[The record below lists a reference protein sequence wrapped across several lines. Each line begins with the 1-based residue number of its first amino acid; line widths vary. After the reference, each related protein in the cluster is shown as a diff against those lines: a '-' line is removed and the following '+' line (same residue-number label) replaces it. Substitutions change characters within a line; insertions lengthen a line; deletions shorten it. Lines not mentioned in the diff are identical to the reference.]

1 MPQKQA
7 PIIFNP
13 RRPLSGNGTQ
23 STHTLSGGL
32 DEHEKISVRALIAYA
47 AMNTG
52 KREEEIGRR
61 VCERFAAANIDHLP
75 SRTYEDVIRFLV
87 DLCDGGAQ

>member
-13 RRPLSGNGTQ
+13 RRPMSGNGAQ
-23 STHTLSGGL
+23 SAQTLSGGL

-52 KREEEIGRR
+52 KSEEEIAQRI
-61 VCERFAAANIDHLP
+61 CERFAAANFDQLP
-75 SRTYEDVIRFLV
+75 SRAYEDVIRFLV
-87 DLCDGGAQ
+87 DLCDGGVQ

>member
-1 MPQKQA
+1 MPQKTAAHYLQS
-7 PIIFNP
+7 PPPFERN
-13 RRPLSGNGTQ
+13 RRASRTA
-23 STHTLSGGL
+23 LSGGL

-75 SRTYEDVIRFLV
+75 SRAYEDVIRFLV